1 MAIYPGSIRLSG
13 RVLDPRNC
21 DGMTTPPLDRPPLW
35 RLMADAYAEA
45 TNSTVRDF
53 DVIATGN
60 AAEIRAL
67 ADAVVPEEPLGE
79 FTTALATFE
88 TVERNQRQ
96 RIRALLLAEAERA
109 EAGRP

>member
-1 MAIYPGSIRLSG
+1 
-13 RVLDPRNC
+13 
-21 DGMTTPPLDRPPLW
+21 MTDTPPLDRPPLW

-67 ADAVVPEEPLGE
+67 ADAVVPDEPEPPTGE
-79 FTTALATFE
+79 REPWPQAYQQMSDAKWE
-88 TVERNQRQ
+88 QRQ

-109 EAGRP
+109 EEGR

>member
-1 MAIYPGSIRLSG
+1 
-13 RVLDPRNC
+13 
-21 DGMTTPPLDRPPLW
+21 MTDTPPLDRPPLW